1 MKNRIIYQLFLR
13 PFTPEG
19 TLKAAKEKLEHI
31 ASLGIDTIY
40 LTSCCKADGDNNEAH
55 FSPRQK
61 ASKTG
66 NPKNPYRISDYYA
79 LDEEYGTID
88 DLRDFVNV
96 AHAFGLEVLFDV
108 VFLHCGPDAVF
119 LEDHPD
125 FVKRDGEGN
134 IVCNAWCFP
143 EINFDSPSLRRYLID
158 NLKYWIEECDFDG
171 FRCDVADQTPLDFWE
186 EAIPELKAIKPSI
199 YMLNEGVK
207 PEYLSVFDSNYSFLW
222 THALQAAIRSQ
233 KPASF
238 LRETDE
244 ECRKAYENHPYVTL
258 RALETHDYANDHY
271 ENRPD
276 KNLPQKAVECAHLIN
291 LTLDGIPFF
300 YNGNEIADGNR
311 HSIWGNRDF
320 GGFCIDWSKAHTAE
334 GKARLDFIRQ
344 AVKLRKSNPWLE
356 NADTLWLD
364 NSSPETLVTFL
375 RRNGKKIWLVAANL
389 RGSKLEAT
397 VSLPN
402 SVNDGKEIFCRHAE
416 HTFKGERIS
425 LTLSGYGFA
434 VVQTSPPTDFL
445 LCHLN

>member
-1 MKNRIIYQLFLR
+1 MENRIIYQLFLR

-19 TLKAAKEKLEHI
+19 TLAAAKEKLEHI

-40 LTSCCKADGDNNEAH
+40 LTSCCKADSDDNEAH

-88 DLRDFVNV
+88 DLRDFVNA
-96 AHAFGLEVLFDV
+96 AHSLGLKVLFDV
-108 VFLHCGPDAVF
+108 VFLHCGPSAVF

-134 IVCNAWCFP
+134 IVCNTWCFP
-143 EINFDSPSLRRYLID
+143 EINFDSPALRRYLID
-158 NLKYWIEECDFDG
+158 NMKYWIKECDFDG
-171 FRCDVADQTPLDFWE
+171 FRCDVGDQIPLDFWE

-276 KNLPQKAVECAHLIN
+276 KALPREAVDIAYLIC
-291 LTLDGIPFF
+291 LMMDGIPFI
-300 YNGNEIADGNR
+300 YNGNEIADGSR
-311 HSIWGNRDF
+311 HSIWSNRDF
-320 GGFCIDWSKAHTAE
+320 GGFCINWAKADCKD
-334 GKARLDFIRQ
+334 GKARLDFIKK
-344 AVKLRKSNPWLE
+344 AVAIRKSAPWLFDAE
-356 NADTLWLD
+356 TIWLD
-364 NSSPETLVTFL
+364 NSQKDKVIAFARKSSENSCIVLANISGEAIKSDVILPYDADNAAE
-375 RRNGKKIWLVAANL
+375 IWS
-389 RGSKLEAT
+389 RGASFVKSKEKLTVELE
-397 VSLPN
+397 
-402 SVNDGKEIFCRHAE
+402 K
-416 HTFKGERIS
+416 
-425 LTLSGYGFA
+425 YGFTIILT
-434 VVQTSPPTDFL
+434 Q
-445 LCHLN
+445 

>member
-19 TLKAAKEKLEHI
+19 TLAAAKEKLEHI

-40 LTSCCKADGDNNEAH
+40 LTSCCKADSDDNEAH

-88 DLRDFVNV
+88 DLSDFVNT
-96 AHAFGLEVLFDV
+96 AHALGLEVLFDV
-108 VFLHCGPDAVF
+108 VFLHCGPNAVF

-125 FVKRDGEGN
+125 FVKRDADGN

-158 NLKYWIEECDFDG
+158 NMKYWIKECDFDG
-171 FRCDVADQTPLDFWE
+171 FRCDVGDQIPLDFWE
-186 EAIPELKAIKPSI
+186 EANSELKAIKPSI

-207 PEYLSVFDSNYSFLW
+207 PKYLSVFDSNYSFLW
-222 THALQAAIRSQ
+222 THALQAVIRSQ

-244 ECRKAYENHPYVTL
+244 ECRKTYGSHPYITL

-271 ENRPD
+271 DNRPD
-276 KNLPQKAVECAHLIN
+276 KALPAKMVDCAHIIN
-291 LTLDGIPFF
+291 FMMDGIPFI
-300 YNGNEIADGNR
+300 YNGNEIADGKR
-311 HSIWGNRDF
+311 HSIWSNREY
-320 GGFCIDWSKAHTAE
+320 GGMRIDWSNAYSE
-334 GKARLDFIRQ
+334 VGKARIELMKRVIALRRSNDWLFDGKTLWIDSNRSDRI
-344 AVKLRKSNPWLE
+344 AAFVRKSGD
-356 NADTLWLD
+356 NAFLVLANFSD
-364 NSSPETLVTFL
+364 NSVFVELSMPFDI
-375 RRNGKKIWLVAANL
+375 KKM
-389 RGSKLEAT
+389 S
-397 VSLPN
+397 SLI
-402 SVNDGKEIFCRHAE
+402 SRDIFCNTGSRQLKITAN
-416 HTFKGERIS
+416 S
-425 LTLSGYGFA
+425 YGFA
-434 VVQTSPPTDFL
+434 IISL
-445 LCHLN
+445 K